1 MDIIARLPRPPSVIA
16 FDAYGTLLDVHSAV
30 RRLADRIGP
39 DAAAFSA
46 HWRSK
51 QLEYSWVLSLAGRY
65 RDFWQLTVEALD
77 HAFGVF
83 PAVDRALR
91 DDLLDAYRTLSAYP
105 EAAAALARL
114 RTAGFRLCLFSNGE
128 PSMLDDAVASAD
140 LRGHLD
146 AIVSVHG
153 AQVFKTA
160 PSAYG
165 LVTHAFTCEARD
177 VALVSSNRWD
187 IAGGA
192 AFGFAG
198 IWVNRLGLPDEYPG
212 LEPVAM
218 VKDLDAL

>member
-1 MDIIARLPRPPSVIA
+1 MSIISSLPRRPAVIA
-16 FDAYGTLLDVHSAV
+16 FDAYGTLFDVHSAV
-30 RRLADRIGP
+30 GQLAGRIGP
-39 DAAAFSA
+39 QAAAFSA
-46 HWRSK
+46 HWRNK

-77 HAFGVF
+77 HALSVF
-83 PAVDRALR
+83 PAVDGGLRA
-91 DDLLDAYRTLSAYP
+91 DLLDAYRTLSAYP
-105 EAAAALARL
+105 DAPAALARL
-114 RTAGFRLCLFSNGE
+114 RSAGFKLCLFSNGE
-128 PSMLDDAVASAD
+128 PGMLDDAVESAG

-160 PSAYG
+160 PAAYG
-165 LVTHAFTCEARD
+165 LVTEAFACAPQD

-192 AFGFAG
+192 NFGIAG

-218 VKDLDAL
+218 VKGLDAL